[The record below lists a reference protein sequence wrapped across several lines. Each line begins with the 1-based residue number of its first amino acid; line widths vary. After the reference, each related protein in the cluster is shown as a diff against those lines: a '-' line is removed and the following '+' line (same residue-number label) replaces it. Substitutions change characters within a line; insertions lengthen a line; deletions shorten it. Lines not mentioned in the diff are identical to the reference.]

1 MKKGYDSLLAALNDD
16 LQQNNS
22 HHDYQATFDWAI
34 ERAKHY
40 AEKLCCTWEE
50 VLTAWETDRTYWYM
64 NYYQDCKQPLI
75 KGETVKVFGF
85 RCPKCSK
92 VSKNPQKC
100 TQDGCDWK
108 AFGFFG
114 TLGKGA
120 TVILKNSLTPI
131 EIFIPVAWEQ
141 DGEV

>member
-1 MKKGYDSLLAALNDD
+1 MKKGYDSLLAALNDN

-22 HHDYQATFDWAI
+22 HHDYQAKFDWAI

-64 NYYQDCKQPLI
+64 NYYQECNQPLI
-75 KGETVKVFGF
+75 KGETVKVFDNAEAFHESVGNQGF

-92 VSKNPQKC
+92 VSKKPQ
-100 TQDGCDWK
+100 
-108 AFGFFG
+108 
-114 TLGKGA
+114 
-120 TVILKNSLTPI
+120 N
-131 EIFIPVAWEQ
+131 
-141 DGEV
+141 